1 MDLKKVNLLVVDQ
14 HLLLCQVEAVDTKF
28 KNQSKYQVEV
38 VDTKFK
44 NQSKFQVE
52 VVHTQLQVEVIS
64 FKVLPKRMV
73 KLLVNLTAG
82 LIFSTMVNFK
92 YLLITQRLL
101 VLVKT
106 VSKEISS
113 YLMMIDLETSSVH
126 HGMENL
132 LEENKVNSESKTNK
146 V

>member
-1 MDLKKVNLLVVDQ
+1 MDLKKVNLLVVDR
-14 HLLLCQVEAVDTKF
+14 HLLLCQVEALLYQVEAVDTKF
-28 KNQSKYQVEV
+28 KNQSKYQVG
-38 VDTKFK
+38 
-44 NQSKFQVE
+44 

-73 KLLVNLTAG
+73 KLLVNLTAE

>member
-1 MDLKKVNLLVVDQ
+1 LDLKKVNLLVVDQ
-14 HLLLCQVEAVDTKF
+14 QLLLC
-28 KNQSKYQVEV
+28 QVEV

-44 NQSKFQVE
+44 NQSKYQVE

-73 KLLVNLTAG
+73 KLLVNLTVE